1 LKISL
6 RVFLVLNFASNNIAF
21 PVFQNRN
28 NINEGD
34 SGMHLWKLLFNFT
47 QMQLKGL
54 QIRKFEKI
62 ALGVAVLA
70 VISLLLIF
78 TSLIQPKIA
87 LASDIVPLAKK
98 TSPTPSPTPTPTRTP
113 TPTPTVRPSPSP
125 TPTPTPTAKPSYS
138 PTPTPNP
145 SPTVIPTPTPTF
157 TPTPT
162 ATSTPT
168 PTFTSTPTPTQTPT
182 SSPTSTSTPTPS
194 PTPTQIQP
202 PIPTDSTIPT
212 PAETSTPTQI
222 RTPNPTT
229 TFSPTL
235 SPTPSPKP
243 TFNSTTLQ
251 VAFSNG
257 SIIDIGVNGITALS
271 VTNAVISPDQ
281 FAAKTTLSLMIIGQK
296 TTDNLNTFTIP
307 KTAVTYGVTPKIY
320 VNNQMALDQGF
331 SQDADNYYVW
341 YKSVFSNYE
350 LLIVFASQ
358 DSPAGISLWVIL
370 SVFAIIL
377 SISIGAVFLNK
388 RRKSC
393 EENIENFEDY

>member
-1 LKISL
+1 LK
-6 RVFLVLNFASNNIAF
+6 FTSNNIAF
-21 PVFQNRN
+21 SIFQNRN
-28 NINEGD
+28 NINQGD
-34 SGMHLWKLLFNFT
+34 SEMHLWKLLLNFKQT
-47 QMQLKGL
+47 QLKGV
-54 QIRKFEKI
+54 QIRNFKKFV
-62 ALGVAVLA
+62 LGVVVLA
-70 VISLLLIF
+70 VISLLLISA
-78 TSLIQPKIA
+78 SLIQPKIA

-98 TSPTPSPTPTPTRTP
+98 TSTPTPSPTPSRNPT
-113 TPTPTVRPSPSP
+113 P
-125 TPTPTPTAKPSYS
+125 TPTPTPTAKPSYT

-145 SPTVIPTPTPTF
+145 SPTVFPTPTPTL

-168 PTFTSTPTPTQTPT
+168 PTSTSTPTPTQTPT

-194 PTPTQIQP
+194 STPTQIQT
-202 PIPTDSTIPT
+202 PIPTDTTIPT
-212 PAETSTPTQI
+212 PAETSNPTQI

-229 TFSPTL
+229 PFSPTL

-251 VAFSNG
+251 AAFSNG
-257 SIIDIGVNGITALS
+257 SIIDLGVNGITALS
-271 VTNAVISPDQ
+271 VTNAVISTDQ
-281 FAAKTTLSLMIIGQK
+281 FAAQTTLSLMIIGQK
-296 TTDNLNTFTIP
+296 TTDNLSNFTVP

-358 DSPAGISLWVIL
+358 ASPAGISLWVIL